1 MKTNVLTAFAA
12 VLVVTSSLP
21 AFAET
26 RTAPGEWQPDN
37 AAVLEERYGCDPTE
51 WIRVISGINGETLY
65 VNNWTCQPG
74 RVTDRGSTP
83 SIEEEFSE
91 TPLESTG

>member
-1 MKTNVLTAFAA
+1 MKTNVFTAFATA
-12 VLVVTSSLP
+12 LAVTSSLP

-37 AAVLEERYGCDPTE
+37 AAVLEERYGCDPAE
-51 WIRVISGINGETLY
+51 WIRVISDITGETLY

-74 RVTDRGSTP
+74 RVTERGSTP
-83 SIEEEFSE
+83 SGEEEITEIPSE
-91 TPLESTG
+91 SVG